1 MATDRKDP
9 FLANRF
15 TVALEI
21 DGVVQASFSE
31 CSGLVAEIEIEE
43 RREGGMNGFV
53 HKLPRGTKYSNLV
66 LKRGVTGSDHLWKW
80 HQSAVDGDVQE
91 KNLSIALFDSTGTER
106 WRWNLERAVPVKWTG
121 PDFKSDG
128 NAVAIETLELAHHGL
143 RKG

>member
-21 DGVVQASFSE
+21 DGVTQASFSE
-31 CSGLVAEIEIEE
+31 CSGLTAEVEFEE
-43 RREGGMNGFV
+43 RREGGVNAFA

-66 LKRGVTGSDHLWKW
+66 LKRGITDSDDLWRW
-80 HQSAVDGDVQE
+80 HQGTIDGDIKE
-91 KNLSIALFDSTGTER
+91 KSLSIALLDSSGNEQ
-106 WRWNLERAVPVKWTG
+106 WRWNLERAVPVKWAG
-121 PDFKSDG
+121 PDFKSEG
-128 NAVAIETLELAHHGL
+128 SAVAIETLELAHHGL